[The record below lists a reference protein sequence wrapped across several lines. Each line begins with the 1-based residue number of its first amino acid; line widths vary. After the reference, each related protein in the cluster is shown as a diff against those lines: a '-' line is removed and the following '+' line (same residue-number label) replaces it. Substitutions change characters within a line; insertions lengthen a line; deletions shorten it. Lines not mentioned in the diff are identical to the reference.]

1 MGTFATRLKQL
12 RKERGWSQDILAER
26 LEISRSAVGN
36 YETGIREPSF
46 EMLETIADLFNVDM
60 DFLTGRAETTTD
72 LKDALISAYIRNNT
86 IQRISQ
92 DERVLAYAER
102 LLNADEVT
110 RKNLFKVMDA
120 LLEKGVD

>member
-60 DFLTGRAETTTD
+60 DFLTGRTETTTD
-72 LKDALISAYIRNNT
+72 LKDALISAYIRNET
-86 IQRISQ
+86 VDRIRQ
-92 DERVLAYAER
+92 DERLLTYAEK
-102 LLNADEVT
+102 LLNMNEET
-110 RKNLFKVMDA
+110 REFLFSQIDFLSK
-120 LLEKGVD
+120 KGE

>member
-60 DFLTGRAETTTD
+60 DFLTGRTETTTD
-72 LKDALISAYIRNNT
+72 LKDALISAYIRNET
-86 IQRISQ
+86 VDRIRQ
-92 DERVLAYAER
+92 DERLLSYAEK
-102 LLNADEVT
+102 LLNMNEET
-110 RKNLFKVMDA
+110 REFLFSQIDFLSK
-120 LLEKGVD
+120 KGE